1 MRKRFGSFFAQ
12 KRKKKKK
19 KKKKEKRRLIIRM
32 QACHPPSLRRRRRR
46 RRMANRLFSASKD
59 EGNIQF
65 ERFIAK
71 NRWQITLKP
80 AQSAR

>member
-1 MRKRFGSFFAQ
+1 MLKRFGSFFAH
-12 KRKKKKK
+12 KRKKKNK

-32 QACHPPSLRRRRRR
+32 QACHPPSLRRR